1 MLMDFT
7 EVFIDG
13 VEKILVEKNIFETKV
28 RVLTAA
34 PEAKFLLFIPGNEP
48 ADKDNWLLDIQLANK
63 VFSSDPVSIFRNN
76 LGLHEDR
83 DGAIKEHLP
92 FFGAKARVSDLADLI
107 DGRTVAHDEALELL
121 MMAVILKTTPRLSD
135 LLLALLTAGT
145 NEAERLI
152 GELDRCR
159 LTTRLW
165 EYAQRD
171 FAYDDAPTPN
181 IEDFESALFLT
192 ALAELVPGERGR
204 LNTEGRLLLDRWKDS
219 TAGREAFIV
228 AAKKWSTA
236 WTVGRKIARLRPE
249 EIKKAD
255 FFPDF
260 DELLLAGLRDELIN
274 LRRRPEEVINLLRSR
289 RTTFWYNDPYQHYYK
304 AMEAAAVFL
313 DLQPSLHLRS
323 GAQNVLDDYIKE
335 HYAIDA
341 AYRRF
346 HYHRENAHGGLINSL
361 NEEIESRYVDGF
373 LLKINNHWQDQLQE
387 EGFPPAGLVIDR
399 QRDFWKDHV
408 QADDNRLFVIIS
420 DGMRYETGVEINDNL
435 NVAGR
440 YESSVSPMLATAPTF
455 TQLGMAALLPHD
467 NLTLLDNGY
476 VEADGQRTAGTEAR
490 DKILKAATGG
500 EALAIQATDFLKTY
514 SAKNG
519 RQLIKPFKTIYIYL
533 DLVDKAG
540 ENEEAYLFRRTHESF
555 TELEKLLRRI
565 YSLNGYNVLI
575 TADHGHL
582 YQTEQTPVS
591 DFLSGQVSG
600 DTEKINRRFVL
611 GRNLEAGPGLMHLT
625 TEQLGL
631 SGDLDVVIPKSVNRL
646 RRSGS
651 GSRYVHGGLSL
662 QELIVP
668 VVTIRMLR
676 KVDERVRPVDVEV
689 LGSTDIITN
698 NQKSIRLLQ
707 SQPVVDKFIGRTLL
721 IGFYDEEDHLVSN
734 EVKMVFDKEAKED
747 RLREDTVKFIISQ
760 SAASRANARVTLRLR
775 DPQGPEYLRRAYV
788 LRIAFARDFDL

>member
-1 MLMDFT
+1 
-7 EVFIDG
+7 
-13 VEKILVEKNIFETKV
+13 
-28 RVLTAA
+28 
-34 PEAKFLLFIPGNEP
+34 
-48 ADKDNWLLDIQLANK
+48 
-63 VFSSDPVSIFRNN
+63 
-76 LGLHEDR
+76 
-83 DGAIKEHLP
+83 
-92 FFGAKARVSDLADLI
+92 
-107 DGRTVAHDEALELL
+107 
-121 MMAVILKTTPRLSD
+121 
-135 LLLALLTAGT
+135 
-145 NEAERLI
+145 
-152 GELDRCR
+152 
-159 LTTRLW
+159 
-165 EYAQRD
+165 
-171 FAYDDAPTPN
+171 
-181 IEDFESALFLT
+181 
-192 ALAELVPGERGR
+192 
-204 LNTEGRLLLDRWKDS
+204 
-219 TAGREAFIV
+219 
-228 AAKKWSTA
+228 
-236 WTVGRKIARLRPE
+236 
-249 EIKKAD
+249 
-255 FFPDF
+255 
-260 DELLLAGLRDELIN
+260 
-274 LRRRPEEVINLLRSR
+274 
-289 RTTFWYNDPYQHYYK
+289 
-304 AMEAAAVFL
+304 
-313 DLQPSLHLRS
+313 LHLRS

-373 LLKINNHWQDQLQE
+373 LLKINNHWQDQLTE

-440 YESSVSPMLATAPTF
+440 YESSVSSMLATAPTF
-455 TQLGMAALLPHD
+455 TQLGMAALLPHE

-514 SAKNG
+514 SAKDG

-591 DFLSGQVSG
+591 DFLTGQVSG

-721 IGFYDEEDHLVSN
+721 IGFYDEEDRLVSN

-760 SAASRANARVTLRLR
+760 VAASRANARVTLRLR
-775 DPQGPEYLRRAYV
+775 DPQGPEYLRREYV